1 MARRCLPLLALCA
14 ALCATANA
22 QASLLPDY
30 PFVSTGGKAQ
40 TWMPPDIGELQF
52 DVGAQQPSAGQ
63 AAAAL
68 QAQCASIA
76 SLLASHGIGEAD
88 VEGYEL
94 SKKAVELTNPGA
106 DGVTQAWSL
115 GRHYRVQ
122 VRDLSQWPVLLTE
135 VMALDHLDGV
145 SVQFDRSD
153 RERVN
158 AQLLAEA
165 AKDARSN
172 GALLAESFGR
182 KLGPAVAIARG
193 PMEKVGT
200 PFIAQPEAAPVTV
213 PRSSGTQLTA
223 ANAMD
228 YTVPVSI
235 PFAQSVTA
243 LFRLK

>member
-1 MARRCLPLLALCA
+1 MIPRRWLAFLALAASCA
-14 ALCATANA
+14 V
-22 QASLLPDY
+22 QASPLPDY
-30 PFVSTGGKAQ
+30 PFVSTGGRAQ
-40 TWMPPDIGELQF
+40 AWMPPDIGELQF

-76 SLLASHGIGEAD
+76 PLLASHGIGEAD

-94 SKKAVELTNPGA
+94 GKKAVELTNPGA
-106 DGVTQAWSL
+106 DGATQAWSL

-122 VRDLSQWPVLLTE
+122 VRDLSQWPALLTE
-135 VMALDHLDGV
+135 VMALDHVDGV

-158 AQLLAEA
+158 ALLLAEA

-182 KLGPAVAIARG
+182 KLGPVVAIARA
-193 PMEKVGT
+193 PLEKVGA
-200 PFIAQPEAAPVTV
+200 PFMEQPEAAASSV
-213 PRSSGTQLTA
+213 PRGVGVQVTESTVLQ
-223 ANAMD
+223 
-228 YTVPVSI
+228 YTVPLSI
-235 PFAQSVTA
+235 PFAQSVSA
-243 LFRLK
+243 VFRLK